1 MYISDEEAY
10 KLAVRK
16 QLWKEAMI
24 EDKKHL
30 ETKITKAQ
38 DYVFRNRNLHQDKV
52 DEIREQVKMY
62 QKTLQ
67 KLEWQIIAAEC

>member
-1 MYISDEEAY
+1 
-10 KLAVRK
+10 
-16 QLWKEAMI
+16 MI

-30 ETKITKAQ
+30 ETKIIKAQ
-38 DYVFRNRNLHQDKV
+38 DYMFRNRNLHQDKV